1 MTGLI
6 TTGDGSATLFL
17 DEYEQAMHSTS
28 GAYEEAMMKHV
39 IPSRILEK
47 KKEALS
53 VLDVGF
59 GLGYNILALI
69 TAMSIGMVHTAVNI
83 ISLEKDKGFSGYM
96 ESVKFN
102 DRRDRIY
109 EKIKEAY
116 AAGSAEF
123 ECFKLDIIFGDARDS
138 IKKIRGI
145 RFDAVFQDPFSPAKN
160 PELWSVEYFRQLAEI
175 MEKEAIL
182 TTYSSADHIRAAM
195 IEAGFIVGKGPSV
208 GQKREG
214 TLASLS
220 GVITPLESDRLLE
233 ILENPKADPYRDPA
247 LNLTREMITENRLE
261 SIRLKK
267 TRGYHQVRQ
276 E

>member
-47 KKEALS
+47 NGEALS

-59 GLGYNILALI
+59 GLGYNVLALI
-69 TAMSIGMVHTAVNI
+69 TAMSIDMVHTAVNI

-102 DRRDRIY
+102 DRRDHIY

-116 AAGSAEF
+116 ASGSAEF

-138 IKKIRGI
+138 IKKICGI
-145 RFDAVFQDPFSPAKN
+145 KFDAVFQDPFSPAKN

-175 MEKEAIL
+175 MEKDAIL

-247 LNLTREMITENRLE
+247 LNLRREMITENRLE

-267 TRGYHQVRQ
+267 IRGYHQVRQ